1 MDIELSDEEF
11 AALLKK
17 AGNPME
23 DIRCPRCGAELG
35 YRAVG
40 NSYEVKCKTE
50 GCIKLTAR
58 GL

>member
-1 MDIELSDEEF
+1 MDVELSEEEF

-17 AGNPME
+17 AGNPMK
-23 DIRCPRCGAELG
+23 DVRCPRCGAELN
-35 YRAVG
+35 YRDIG

-50 GCIKLTAR
+50 GCIKLTSR

>member
-1 MDIELSDEEF
+1 MDIELSEEEF

-17 AGNPME
+17 AENPTE
-23 DIRCPRCGAELG
+23 AVRCPRCRAELN
-35 YRAVG
+35 YRDIG